1 MRYYVSFS
9 DDFNYTY
16 SIDKL
21 VLHGTFLYNTF
32 DEFSARLNSLMIKSV
47 CYDELPFS
55 MSLYRDTYYQSLKK
69 LTYLNNF
76 KFELCFGSEQ
86 SSFWLGTHF
95 QGFDKTLDTWKLEL
109 NPNKC
114 MPCDFVSSLFSLLNT
129 YSKHI
134 SIGEYDIAV
143 DIPLP
148 RDFLFLVKD
157 KRKYQC
163 ILNSSVDKT
172 EYLGSRHQNGFCK
185 LYNKQ
190 LESCLNSPLTRFE
203 VTCTSL
209 LLSDILS
216 VFPLIYAQREQF
228 LFIDSKL
235 NDTDKFIL
243 KTLIFDPVRI
253 SELGRSKRKK
263 MSEAL
268 QCAFKPVSFDSSCL
282 FSLLSSLSDLP
293 SFFSPSVIL

>member
-9 DDFNYTY
+9 DDSNYTY

-32 DEFSARLNSLMIKSV
+32 DEFSACLNSLLIKSV
-47 CYDELPFS
+47 CYDEMPFS

-76 KFELCFGSEQ
+76 KFELCLGSEQ

-95 QGFDKTLDTWKLEL
+95 QGFDKTLDSWKLEL

-129 YSKHI
+129 YSKNI

-143 DIPLP
+143 DIPLC
-148 RDFLFLVKD
+148 RDSLFLVKD

-172 EYLGSRHQNGFCK
+172 EYLGSRHSHGFCK

-190 LESCLNSPLTRFE
+190 LESCLKSPLTRFE

-216 VFPLIYAQREQF
+216 VFPLIYAQREQL

-253 SELGRSKRKK
+253 SELGRNKRKK

-282 FSLLSSLSDLP
+282 SSLLSSLSDLS
-293 SFFSPSVIL
+293 SFFAPSVIL